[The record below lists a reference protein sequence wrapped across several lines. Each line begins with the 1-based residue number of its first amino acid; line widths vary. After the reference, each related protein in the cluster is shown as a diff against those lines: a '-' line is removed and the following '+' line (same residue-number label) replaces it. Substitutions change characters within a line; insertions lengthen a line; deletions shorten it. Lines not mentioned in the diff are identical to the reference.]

1 METILIDELVNDYP
15 LQPTE
20 KSSVVIE
27 GKSIE
32 GWTIA
37 KPLNY
42 EPKHTSFLSRMRSA
56 INVLNGKA
64 IAFQFFTD
72 LSEEQK
78 IAYVKQRILKNQKPY
93 L

>member
-20 KSSVVIE
+20 KSSVVIK
-27 GKSIE
+27 GKNIE
-32 GWTIA
+32 VYTIA

-42 EPKHTSFLSRMRSA
+42 EPKYTSFLSRLRSA

-64 IAFQFFTD
+64 IAFQFFAD
-72 LSEEQK
+72 LSEEQQ
-78 IAYVKQRILKNQKPY
+78 IMYVKQKLLKP
-93 L
+93 